1 MRIIIILAIT
11 AVLGASIVLAKSF
24 PKDDKKEKT
33 TQKEERGF
41 MSNLQELKEISEI
54 MDVVRDNFVG
64 EKPVTKEELLHG
76 AVKGMVESLG
86 DPHTNYFSKEEMQ
99 SFTEDIKGEY
109 AGVGMVVSK
118 KDKVLE
124 VVSPIEDTPAYK
136 AGMRSKDLI
145 VEIDGKP
152 TTEMTLEKCVETLKG
167 VANTKVKI
175 LVYREG
181 AQKPF
186 EVTLTRAIIKLK
198 YVKYKMLAD
207 DIGYLRLTQ
216 FGENVSVD
224 LRKAAKDLI
233 ESQNAKGIIL
243 DLRNNPGG
251 SLQEAVAVSSI
262 FIDTVKNG
270 DKTEKATIVTIKDK
284 AGNEEVYKSMA
295 GKDFKSYSEIP
306 VIVLV
311 NEGSASAS
319 EIVSGAIKDLKRGI
333 LLGEKTYGKGSVQNL
348 LPLKDGDGIKLT
360 IAKYY
365 TPSGVCI
372 DKKGIEPDVKVV
384 EENDVDFFDGFVT
397 NIDLKDKEKNEE
409 KAVTVSAVT
418 TEGGVT
424 ADKKDGKEKKKEDKQ
439 LNMATG
445 ILKGLIIY
453 KK

>member
-1 MRIIIILAIT
+1 MRFLIITVITIIL
-11 AVLGASIVLAKSF
+11 GATIVLAKTL
-24 PKDDKKEKT
+24 PKDDKADKSSK
-33 TQKEERGF
+33 QEERGF

-76 AVKGMVESLG
+76 AVKGMIESLG
-86 DPHTNYFSKEEMQ
+86 DPHTNYFSKEEMK

-118 KDKVLE
+118 KEKVLE
-124 VVSPIEDTPAYK
+124 VISPIEDTPAYA
-136 AGMRSKDLI
+136 AGMKSKDLI
-145 VEIDGKP
+145 VEIDGKA

-167 VANTKVKI
+167 KANTKVKI

-181 AQKPF
+181 VQKPF
-186 EVTLTRAIIKLK
+186 EVTLTRAVIKLK
-198 YVKYKMLAD
+198 YVKYRMLD
-207 DIGYLRLTQ
+207 SDIGYLRLTQ

-224 LRKAAKDLI
+224 MKKAAKDLI
-233 ESQNAKGIIL
+233 ETQKAKGIIL

-251 SLQEAVAVSSI
+251 SLQEAVEISSI
-262 FIDTVKNG
+262 FIDTVKVG
-270 DKTEKATIVTIKDK
+270 EKTEKATIVSIIDK
-284 AGNEEVYKSMA
+284 AGNKEVYKSTA
-295 GKDFKSYSEIP
+295 GIGNNKAYSDIP

-372 DKKGIEPDVKVV
+372 DKKGIEPDVKVE
-384 EENDVDFFDGFVT
+384 EENDIDFFDGYIT
-397 NIDLKDKEKNEE
+397 NVDLKNSEE
-409 KAVTVSAVT
+409 KTATPAAVT
-418 TEGGVT
+418 TTESGISK
-424 ADKKDGKEKKKEDKQ
+424 DKKAEKDKKKEDKQ
-439 LNMATG
+439 LNTAQG
-445 ILKGLIIY
+445 ILKGLILY